1 MPDEEYSNLSPE
13 VKAKLDEIADKIMQ
27 AVDSVKSFDLNE
39 VTPLQAKKF
48 KESIRVLQAERHK
61 WSQ

>member
-27 AVDSVKSFDLNE
+27 AVDSIKSFDLNE

-48 KESIRVLQAERHK
+48 NESVRVLQAESYK
-61 WSQ
+61 WNK

>member
-27 AVDSVKSFDLNE
+27 AVDSAKSFDLNE